1 MTRYIHGAEEIRV
14 GSGELLLTFFE
25 EALRMRVEHLE
36 VLAAYADDGAFAD
49 TALRSLWERTL
60 ASVDTTIVVRTSA
73 SAEAVLRAKRFRPR
87 RCDIRISPQLHAKVF
102 VAWRRGAEIALVGSH
117 NLTGAALHTNE
128 EIGMLIAPA
137 TDITR
142 AIVWQLRA
150 VVGAVVRNSSP
161 YRATRIPPLPDRN
174 PVAAGE
180 PQRSRNAFDNV
191 CLGDS
196 VT

>member
-1 MTRYIHGAEEIRV
+1 MTGYFHGAEGIRI

-49 TALRSLWERTL
+49 TALRALWERAL
-60 ASVDTTIVVRTSA
+60 ISVDTTIVVRTPA
-73 SAEAVLRAKRFRPR
+73 SAEAVLRATRLRPR
-87 RCDIRISPQLHAKVF
+87 RCNIRISPQLHAKVF

-117 NLTGAALHTNE
+117 NLTGAALHTNQ
-128 EIGMLIAPA
+128 EIGMLIKPA
-137 TDITR
+137 ADITR
-142 AIVWQLRA
+142 GIVWHLRA

-161 YRATRIPPLPDRN
+161 YRTTRIRPLPDRD
-174 PVAAGE
+174 PVAAGV
-180 PQRSRNAFDNV
+180 PQRSRNALDNV